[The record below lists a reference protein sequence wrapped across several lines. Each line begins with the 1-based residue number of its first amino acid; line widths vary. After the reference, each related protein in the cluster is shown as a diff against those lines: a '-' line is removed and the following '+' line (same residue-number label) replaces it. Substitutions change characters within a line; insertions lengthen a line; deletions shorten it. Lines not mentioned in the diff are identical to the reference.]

1 MKQKVL
7 YAYIDGN
14 TQKKNWSINF
24 SLYEE
29 AFEYVKNKSL
39 EDIGFM
45 KEISDHRDQS
55 KEQLNKILSDS
66 SIQSFTIT
74 KNHSN
79 KTSDLQNVVDM
90 QKKLDQ
96 LLDKQKKFEDQN
108 SQLLDELSQ
117 IKKMILEL
125 PKIVKDQATNKQ

>member
-96 LLDKQKKFEDQN
+96 LLDKQKKFENQN